1 MSKMKK
7 LSQQKVK
14 TTESKAD
21 KFNRLAIYRL
31 NKAVDAMQSISMLSV
46 KANYDYT
53 ERQVISI
60 SDTLHKALND
70 CMKRFQN
77 GGKSTAGFTL

>member
-7 LSQQKVK
+7 LAIKKQEK
-14 TTESKAD
+14 TESKAD
-21 KFNRLAIYRL
+21 KFNRLAIFRL
-31 NKAVDAMQSISMLSV
+31 NKAIAAIEQVSNLSV
-46 KANYDYT
+46 KTNYDYT

-60 SDTLHKALND
+60 SDSLHKAVND